1 MNETKFKIVIIGD
14 SGVGKTCI
22 ITRLIM
28 DSYDDQRCSTIGAAF
43 CTQRIIYKD
52 NKFSLDFWDTA
63 GQERFRSILPIYFRN
78 VDILIIVVD
87 VTGNIKNQLQHWLNY
102 YENMHFFDKSSINK
116 KYTIILLFSKI
127 DMVKNIINFNN
138 FNISTE
144 DKNIYKNY
152 ILDENVLF
160 MSSKKNIGFTEL
172 KNSIYESIYKIY
184 EYKKTDNIIPVK
196 ENINLE
202 NDSSNN
208 YVNHYM
214 DLIKKKCNYL

>member
-1 MNETKFKIVIIGD
+1 MNEEKFKIVIIGD

-22 ITRLIM
+22 INRLIK
-28 DSYDDQRCSTIGAAF
+28 DSYNEQSCSTIGAAF
-43 CTQRIIYKD
+43 YNQKIVYKD
-52 NKFSLDFWDTA
+52 NKFSIDYWDTA
-63 GQERFRSILPIYFRN
+63 GQERFRSLLPIYFRN

-87 VTGNIKNQLQHWLNY
+87 VTANIKNQLQYWLNY
-102 YENMHFFDKSSINK
+102 YDNMIFFDKSFINK
-116 KYTIILLFSKI
+116 KYIIILLFSKL
-127 DMVKNIINFNN
+127 DLMEGD

-152 ILDENVLF
+152 ILDENVIF
-160 MSSKKNIGFTEL
+160 MSSKKNIGFIEL
-172 KNSIYESIYKIY
+172 KNSIYEGISKIN
-184 EYKKTDNIIPVK
+184 EYKKKDNIIPVK

-208 YVNHYM
+208 YVNQYI